1 MDNYV
6 VYHLHSDLSTC
17 VTSIDSV
24 TKPDQYINK
33 AKECGMK
40 ALAFSEHGSV
50 FSWVKKK
57 EHIEAA
63 GMKYIHAIEC
73 YITETLEDKIKD
85 NYHCVLIARNYEGV
99 LEINKLSSKSFNRD
113 DNHYYYVP
121 RISMDELEST
131 SNNIIICTACLAN
144 PLANGQPSIQRR
156 FLNFIL
162 ANKDRCFLE
171 IQHHDEKRQKLYNKY
186 LYKLSQR
193 HHIRLIAGTDT
204 HCLNEEH
211 AAARK
216 VLQKG
221 KKISFPDEDAW
232 DLVWKTYDELVE
244 AYMKQDAL
252 PLDAVLDAIN
262 NTNVMA
268 DMVEEFTL
276 DRSYK
281 YPHLWDNPEKLF
293 REKIEAGLVR
303 RGVVNYPNKQEYL
316 ERIEYEMKAYIHNQ
330 AIDFMLLME
339 DIVSWCRSQNIQI
352 GYGRGSVNGSV
363 CAWLLGITEM
373 DAIKHKL
380 NFDRFMNVERVSL
393 SDIDTDIPPNR
404 IDEVKQYVFNRHG
417 LYCCDIVTFNTIA
430 EKGAIKDCCRALEIP
445 LDVATSIC
453 KAYDEDTRKYEE
465 YREQYKELFYYVNL
479 VKNVVVSM
487 GSHPCGTVCSPHSID
502 DKMGLCSTSTD
513 NFMIS
518 QIYMK
523 EIDSLNYVKLDLLKL
538 DTIQLISDTC
548 KAANIPML
556 TPDNMDIND
565 EKVWDSIRNNT
576 VGIFQWEKP
585 AGKQYIKK
593 LLSEST
599 INKFKKLNENI
610 DRMTL
615 FSIGNSAIRPAGAS
629 YREDLANGVVRS
641 SGNKA
646 IDDFLR
652 PTFGYLV
659 FQCQI
664 IEFLH
669 SYCGFTMGEADIVR
683 RCVDENTLITMAN
696 GKRKKI
702 KDVNVGD
709 QVMTLNELSGTF
721 TYNYVNDVFCNG
733 EKDVIEI
740 TTQHEHNLR
749 LTGNHK
755 VLTQNGWVE
764 AASLTMDDYI
774 MSPMRNHGYSDN
786 KHPMPVKITRIK
798 YAGRAHVYDLSVDTN
813 HNYIANGLVVH
824 NCFAKKT
831 GTENWLPIIE
841 NGGESLGSNKRYIA
855 GFVKTMDEKY
865 NMEEDEAHRVIKAFL
880 QVILDASDYLF
891 SLNHSQPYSYEGYA
905 CGWLRYYYPVEFLTC
920 DLNINKDNS
929 DKTNE
934 ITAYALSQ
942 GITIKSQEYGKSSAD
957 YTCDTKKW
965 IIYKGLA
972 SIKNLSSNMA
982 IELYDFSQKKEYCD
996 FIDLLKDLINAKICD
1011 SKQLD
1016 ILIKINFFKK
1026 YGNIN
1031 YLLAVK
1037 VVFDKLYNKKQM
1049 NIEKLKEF
1057 CPEYLI
1063 AQYCDCTT
1071 KDGKLGKIARFKD
1084 TIGLIRKLCGSIDY
1098 NVTTFM
1104 DVIKYELECIGSIQ
1118 TMRQTAPDDI
1128 YVIQDIDGSK
1138 NNILTLYHL
1147 RDGSIKH
1154 IKSRAYKCRKPQIGM
1169 FIKIL
1174 NIEFENKWR
1183 KNEEDKWYQIE
1194 EKEEVLKKYNVIE
1207 AYQ

>member
-121 RISMDELEST
+121 RISMDELEGT
-131 SNNIIICTACLAN
+131 SDNIIICTACLAN

-171 IQHHDEKRQKLYNKY
+171 IQHHDEKKQKLYNKY
-186 LYKLSQR
+186 LYKLSQK
-193 HHIRLIAGTDT
+193 HHIRLITGTDT

-221 KKISFPDEDAW
+221 KKISFPDEDTW

-244 AYMKQDAL
+244 AYRKQDAL

-268 DMVEEFTL
+268 DMVEEFKL

-303 RGVVNYPNKQEYL
+303 RGVVNYPNKQVYL
-316 ERIEYEMKAYIHNQ
+316 DRIEYEMKAYIHNQ

-453 KAYDEDTRKYEE
+453 KAYDEDTKKYEE

-523 EIDSLNYVKLDLLKL
+523 EIDGLNYVKLDLLKL

-556 TPDNMDIND
+556 TPDNMDIDD

-599 INKFKKLNENI
+599 INKFKELNENI

-629 YREDLANGVVRS
+629 YREDLANGVVRT

-683 RCVDENTLITMAN
+683 RC
-696 GKRKKI
+696 
-702 KDVNVGD
+702 
-709 QVMTLNELSGTF
+709 
-721 TYNYVNDVFCNG
+721 
-733 EKDVIEI
+733 
-740 TTQHEHNLR
+740 
-749 LTGNHK
+749 
-755 VLTQNGWVE
+755 
-764 AASLTMDDYI
+764 
-774 MSPMRNHGYSDN
+774 
-786 KHPMPVKITRIK
+786 
-798 YAGRAHVYDLSVDTN
+798 
-813 HNYIANGLVVH
+813 
-824 NCFAKKT
+824 FAKKT
-831 GTENWLPIIE
+831 GTEDWLPIIE

-865 NMEEDEAHRVIKAFL
+865 NMEEEEAHRVIKAFL

-942 GITIKSQEYGKSSAD
+942 GITIKSPEYGKSSAD

-982 IELYDFSQKKEYCD
+982 IELYNFSQKKEYCD
-996 FIDLLKDLINAKICD
+996 FIDLLEDLINAKICD

-1026 YGNIN
+1026 YGDIN

-1037 VVFDKLYNKKQM
+1037 VVFDKLYGKKQM

-1057 CPEYLI
+1057 CPEYLM

-1118 TMRQTAPDDI
+1118 TMRPTAPDDI
-1128 YVIQDIDGSK
+1128 YVIQDIEGSK

-1147 RDGSIKH
+1147 CDGSIKH

-1174 NIEFENKWR
+1174 NIEPENKWR
-1183 KNEEDKWYQIE
+1183 KNEKDEWYQIE
-1194 EKEEVLKKYNVIE
+1194 EKEEILKKYDVIE